1 MIINFNFYPRSMEYK
16 SVRIFRVNSIKERAS
31 MKYVC
36 TLGEQ
41 ITRNTPLGI
50 MLDIRALFRSIL
62 VQSLQDRTL

>member
-1 MIINFNFYPRSMEYK
+1 MEYK

-31 MKYVC
+31 MKYVY
-36 TLGEQ
+36 TLCEQ
-41 ITRNTPLGI
+41 ITRNTPLGT